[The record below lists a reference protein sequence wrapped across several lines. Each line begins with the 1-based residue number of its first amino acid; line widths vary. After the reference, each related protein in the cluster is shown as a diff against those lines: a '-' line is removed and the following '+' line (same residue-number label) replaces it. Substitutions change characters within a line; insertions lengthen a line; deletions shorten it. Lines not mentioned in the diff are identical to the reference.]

1 MQRSKLKNIVNKS
14 QALSQLKGEP
24 YDLFVNSLPSELD
37 YYKDGGKYRLKAAWK
52 AYGQPKDYQEA
63 LYQGLIETIGGTPK
77 MPSIGYNEE
86 IDSYEY
92 LNTGRENDIVAKDI
106 RVWDNDVIPLVKELK
121 LGGYIRIFNEDQNCW
136 MYAKGGKTRKYK
148 TYSDFMNYLYQTNR
162 GRNTDYDYK
171 SFYNDDN
178 AYFDW
183 EDWETKNPGKAHMS
197 GDYKLPN
204 HMTYSDDGYGWT
216 GSDIT
221 GWTFTVSP
229 RQQKEHSYNDYIN
242 YWNQYE
248 PYSRLIYGNN
258 SYYVN
263 KKENGGTLEAFK
275 NGGQMNV
282 IPSGS
287 LHAHKNHMDL
297 AKKGE
302 ITSKGI
308 PVISEEGGELTQHAE
323 IEKEEIILNLNT
335 TEKVEMY
342 FKKYKEEN
350 SQSKK
355 DEIAIKC
362 GKILAKSIIEDT
374 DDRTG
379 LIEKVAENGK

>member
-1 MQRSKLKNIVNKS
+1 MQRNKLKNIINKS
-14 QALSQLKGEP
+14 KDLQQQQVGEP

-52 AYGQPKDYQEA
+52 AYGQPKNYQEA

-86 IDSYEY
+86 TDSYEY
-92 LNTGRENDIVAKDI
+92 LNVGKENDIVAKDI

-121 LGGYIRIFNEDQNCW
+121 LGGYIRTFNEEQNCW
-136 MYAKGGKTRKYK
+136 MYAKGGKARKYR
-148 TYSDFMNYLYQTNR
+148 TYMDFMNYLYQTGR
-162 GRNTDYDYK
+162 GKNNDYDYK
-171 SFYNDDN
+171 KFYDDDN
-178 AYFDW
+178 AYFEW
-183 EDWETKNPGKAHMS
+183 EDWEEKNPGEAHMS

-282 IPSGS
+282 IPEGA
-287 LHAHKNHMDL
+287 LHARKNNMEL
-297 AKKGE
+297 AEGGE
-302 ITSKGI
+302 VTSKGI
-308 PVISEEGGELTQHAE
+308 PVVDNEGNQQAE
-323 IEKEEIILNLNT
+323 IERDELILNLST
-335 TEKVEMY
+335 TQKIEKYLELY
-342 FKKYKEEN
+342 NKEE

-362 GKILAKSIIEDT
+362 GRILAKSIIEDT

-379 LIEKVAENGK
+379 LIEKIAENGN